1 MDKVIQGTGFTVRAS
16 KFDFFFGRV
25 TSDPENTK
33 RSLQNLKELN
43 RLGIDETTGGRDR
56 LLQIFAEGLNAPEVI
71 KYRKPTKHGLN
82 ITRKVEAIGT
92 EATGAILVCYFYP
105 GGNLDTIP
113 QITSIIP
120 MIYEEETP

>member
-1 MDKVIQGTGFTVRAS
+1 MDEVIQGKGFTVRAS

-25 TSDPENTK
+25 TSDPENIK

-43 RLGIDETTGGRDR
+43 RLGIDETIGGRDR

-71 KYRKPTKHGLN
+71 NYRKPTKHGLN
-82 ITRKVEAIGT
+82 ITRKVEVIGT

-105 GGNLDTIP
+105 SGNLDNIP

-120 MIYEEETP
+120 MIYQE

>member
-1 MDKVIQGTGFTVRAS
+1 MDEVIQGTGFTVRAS

-25 TSDPENTK
+25 TSDPE
-33 RSLQNLKELN
+33 
-43 RLGIDETTGGRDR
+43 
-56 LLQIFAEGLNAPEVI
+56 
-71 KYRKPTKHGLN
+71 
-82 ITRKVEAIGT
+82 
-92 EATGAILVCYFYP
+92 FYP

>member
-1 MDKVIQGTGFTVRAS
+1 MDEVIQGTGFTVRAS

-25 TSDPENTK
+25 TSDSENTK

-105 GGNLDTIP
+105 VAT
-113 QITSIIP
+113 
-120 MIYEEETP
+120 